1 MDGKRKREENI
12 IFGSDFEFEEP
23 ATKQRKLDD
32 NNDKNTNANYVSP
45 YAISPNYSPN
55 CSPYA
60 YDPKNLLG
68 WCHEMIDP
76 STYDETVKQFS
87 EEYKSKSELI
97 IDGYIRQIN
106 INIFANNQISLF

>member
-32 NNDKNTNANYVSP
+32 NNDKNTNANYVS
-45 YAISPNYSPN
+45 S
-55 CSPYA
+55 YA